1 MKLDN
6 LAAPQ
11 HHTKTPIL
19 LVMGNTDCKNDAG
32 FGFDMPLNPIG
43 NSEDWRQLNTDGKYI

>member
-32 FGFDMPLNPIG
+32 FGFDMPVNPIG